1 MSFNYFFLIKKVED
15 VINYLFYWFF
25 HNDAENHGAI
35 NSEWFHLR
43 GWSLRVRKNALW
55 SIRI

>member
-43 GWSLRVRKNALW
+43 GWSL
-55 SIRI
+55 